1 MTLQAGDVVLVRF
14 PFTDLTAMKL
24 RSAVV
29 LAIPILAFTLDRNAR
44 ARPGAEGE
52 RGCQRRLREDLEER
66 SRKDEVVLDLVV
78 GGPRHH

>member
-1 MTLQAGDVVLVRF
+1 MTIRLYLDEDGDVALAAALRQLYV
-14 PFTDLTAMKL
+14 FT
-24 RSAVV
+24 
-29 LAIPILAFTLDRNAR
+29 IPILAFTLDRNAR